1 MKLQADRPTGRPN
14 QQKKKKIMHAI
25 LTLRDRTIRLRLIN
39 TNHTTTVKN
48 NTKSSQ
54 GLPQSYVSL
63 FCFAGPPLG
72 TLSAQNELYSMLGFE
87 PGPQRVSKVNVQR
100 RCPITGIEIN
110 IYYQSI
116 S

>member
-1 MKLQADRPTGRPN
+1 
-14 QQKKKKIMHAI
+14 MHAI

-72 TLSAQNELYSMLGFE
+72 TLSAQNKLYSMLGFE